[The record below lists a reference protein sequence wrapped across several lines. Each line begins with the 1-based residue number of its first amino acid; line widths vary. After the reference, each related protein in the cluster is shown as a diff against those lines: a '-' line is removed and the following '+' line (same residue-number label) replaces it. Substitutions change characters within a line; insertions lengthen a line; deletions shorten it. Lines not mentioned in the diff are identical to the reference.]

1 MPDWTLHLR
10 PRLARLNLRG
20 EREAEIV
27 EELSQHLDER
37 YQELLGLSASI
48 SVDNPKTHEK
58 TTGYA
63 QDNFSA
69 DNSDDPQGFAQVRPR
84 PQDNF
89 SAPSG

>member
-1 MPDWTLHLR
+1 MLTSRNARRGAGLR
-10 PRLARLNLRG
+10 AVG
-20 EREAEIV
+20 A
-27 EELSQHLDER
+27 
-37 YQELLGLSASI
+37 LGRKTTSAQAGKTTSASI